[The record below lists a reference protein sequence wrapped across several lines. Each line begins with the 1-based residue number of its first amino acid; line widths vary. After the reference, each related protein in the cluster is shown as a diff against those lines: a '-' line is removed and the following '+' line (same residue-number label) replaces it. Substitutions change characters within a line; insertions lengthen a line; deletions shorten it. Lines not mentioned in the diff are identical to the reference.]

1 MYASLPACSSGWASD
16 FVITLWQ
23 RVAASKVCVIMY
35 MLQRILYGLSCCL
48 FILGLRPLQA
58 QQWQVLSD
66 FGSNP
71 GQLAAYTYLPDKPV
85 ANRPLVIVM
94 HGCGQDATSFA
105 QLTGWNKL
113 ADARGFALLYPEQIV
128 ANNTQ
133 KCFNWFQAED
143 IRSSGGEVESIWQ
156 MAATM
161 ITRYGLDS
169 TRVYATGFS
178 AGGAMTTALLS
189 AYPGRFTAGAS
200 VAGIAAGAAEDI
212 MSALLMMRGKVSRPG
227 EEWASWVEEQSPGY
241 RGSWPDLM
249 VVQGLADSV
258 VRPANGLELV
268 KQWTSL
274 HGIDAEKTPADGG
287 SLDEA
292 PNVSVMQFRKNRQHT
307 PVVWYKLRDWP
318 HAYPVDPGEQASQGG
333 QTDNWTKDA
342 DWHATFWIAQFFKL

>member
-1 MYASLPACSSGWASD
+1 MYTAPKTG
-16 FVITLWQ
+16 
-23 RVAASKVCVIMY
+23 
-35 MLQRILYGLSCCL
+35 YGLSFCL
-48 FILGLRPLQA
+48 FFLGLLSLQA
-58 QQWQVLSD
+58 QQWQSLSD

-71 GQLAAYTYLPDKPV
+71 GQLAAYMYVPATSV

-94 HGCGQDATSFA
+94 HGCGQDATTFA

-113 ADARGFALLYPEQIV
+113 ADAHGFAVLYPEQT
-128 ANNTQ
+128 ATNNVQ
-133 KCFNWFQAED
+133 KCFNWFQPED
-143 IRSSGGEVESIWQ
+143 VGSKGGEVESIWQ
-156 MAATM
+156 MAAAM
-161 ITRYGLDS
+161 ISRYELDS
-169 TRVYATGFS
+169 KRVYATGFS

-189 AYPGRFTAGAS
+189 AYPDRFAAGAS

-212 MSALLMMRGKVSRPG
+212 MSALRMMRGQVTRPG
-227 EEWASWVEEQSPGY
+227 EEWASWIEEQHPGY

-274 HGIDAEKTPADGG
+274 HGMDAEKTPADGG

-292 PNVSVMQFRKNRQHT
+292 PQVSVMQFRKNRQHT

-318 HAYPVDPGEQASQGG
+318 HAYPVDPGELPSQGG

-342 DWHATFWIAQFFKL
+342 DWHASYWIARFFKL

>member
-1 MYASLPACSSGWASD
+1 MHIP
-16 FVITLWQ
+16 
-23 RVAASKVCVIMY
+23 
-35 MLQRILYGLSCCL
+35 QRILYGLGCCL
-48 FILGLRPLQA
+48 FTLGLCSLQA
-58 QQWQVLSD
+58 QQWQSLTD

-71 GQLAAYTYLPDKPV
+71 GQLTAYTYLPAKAV

-94 HGCGQDATSFA
+94 HGCGQDASSFA

-113 ADARGFALLYPEQIV
+113 ADAHGFAVLYPEQAV
-128 ANNTQ
+128 ANNVQ
-133 KCFNWFQAED
+133 KCFNWFQPGD
-143 IRSSGGEVESIWQ
+143 ISSSGGEVESIWQ
-156 MAATM
+156 MASSM
-161 ITRYGLDS
+161 ITNFGLDS

-189 AYPGRFTAGAS
+189 AYPDRFTAGAS

-212 MSALLMMRGKVSRPG
+212 LSALLVMRGKVSRTG
-227 EEWASWVEEQSPGY
+227 EEWASWIEEQHPGY
-241 RGSWPDLM
+241 RGPWPDLM
-249 VVQGLADSV
+249 IVQGLADSV

-292 PNVSVMQFRKNRQHT
+292 PSVSVMQFRKNRQHT
-307 PVVWYKLRDWP
+307 PVIWYKLRDWP

-342 DWHATFWIAQFFKL
+342 DWHATYWIARFFKL